1 MLYLKFILILA
12 ILFFLQ
18 FAPIIYMEKEM
29 DVKRKKFFLMKENG
43 VNIYLKK
50 RYLKLKHFIWVYI
63 FTALIG
69 GLIVAFF
76 Y

>member
-12 ILFFLQ
+12 IIFFLQ

-43 VNIYLKK
+43 VMNSSFKI
-50 RYLKLKHFIWVYI
+50 
-63 FTALIG
+63 
-69 GLIVAFF
+69 
-76 Y
+76 